1 MKVEIIDD
9 FDDSV
14 HEFDIPDELYN
25 KVYGINDK
33 DALYEMAILI
43 DSKQEMSDLPIID
56 MMEDAWDEGEG
67 SVLAGDWLDEYYSC
81 DDDGRYDAWV

>member
-1 MKVEIIDD
+1 
-9 FDDSV
+9 
-14 HEFDIPDELYN
+14 
-25 KVYGINDK
+25 
-33 DALYEMAILI
+33 MAILI